1 MPRASS
7 LRDQI
12 ASRNS
17 TTRVRPS
24 LPRARSRTGRSRGAC
39 GKAPRWSGE
48 PRPCP
53 PPERDSSGRPDI
65 LIEEASGWLV
75 VIEAKVS
82 NHAAAEKDAKARLG
96 RIVASTG
103 RQIETS
109 IALVYP
115 PAVRSPNG
123 AALRKA
129 INSSNDLE
137 YVLCTHRPGESPDRM
152 PSRGWI
158 RGSVRDLAV
167 LVHRAAAPPPRI
179 EELAKE
185 LEDGVR
191 FAAVEFTRRHAYGS
205 QLGANVASVLGQS
218 DDDDGQTRRM
228 AMTVIANALVF
239 HESLAEVQFQVKS
252 GKESGGRAV
261 RPVESFR
268 NGGVFDDSGIRL
280 EWERI
285 LAVNYWPIFWSAKE
299 MLGLMPTATASGVLV
314 LQRRVMRKHAQVFF
328 FSYGHLGGQLLAN
341 LLVCQRD
348 AGLMP
353 TATASGVLV
362 LQRRVM
368 RKHAQVF
375 FFSYGPFIM
384 GDSHSFVASF
394 KIRPRVTL

>member
-1 MPRASS
+1 MYTQAWRVARPNAVTWMDPR
-7 LRDQI
+7 Q
-12 ASRNS
+12 
-17 TTRVRPS
+17 
-24 LPRARSRTGRSRGAC
+24 
-39 GKAPRWSGE
+39 
-48 PRPCP
+48 
-53 PPERDSSGRPDI
+53 
-65 LIEEASGWLV
+65 
-75 VIEAKVS
+75 
-82 NHAAAEKDAKARLG
+82 RLSAH
-96 RIVASTG
+96 RASTG

-239 HESLAEVQFQVKS
+239 HESLAEVHFQVKS

-328 FSYGHLGGQLLAN
+328 FSYG
-341 LLVCQRD
+341 
-348 AGLMP
+348 
-353 TATASGVLV
+353 
-362 LQRRVM
+362 
-368 RKHAQVF
+368 
-375 FFSYGPFIM
+375 PFIM

>member
-1 MPRASS
+1 MSYPAISLSTATADRHRRPQKRLRPPANLPSTRIRARIIAPATPSPLFPCPHALHPGPS
-7 LRDQI
+7 VDSDLRYQI
-12 ASRNS
+12 ASRDS

-24 LPRARSRTGRSRGAC
+24 LSRARSRTGRSRGAC

-65 LIEEASGWLV
+65 LIEEASGWPV

-115 PAVRSPNG
+115 PAVRSLNG

-185 LEDGVR
+185 LEDGSLLDG
-191 FAAVEFTRRHAYGS
+191 RRRCCGRDHLQSLS
-205 QLGANVASVLGQS
+205 Q
-218 DDDDGQTRRM
+218 
-228 AMTVIANALVF
+228 
-239 HESLAEVQFQVKS
+239 
-252 GKESGGRAV
+252 
-261 RPVESFR
+261 
-268 NGGVFDDSGIRL
+268 
-280 EWERI
+280 
-285 LAVNYWPIFWSAKE
+285 
-299 MLGLMPTATASGVLV
+299 
-314 LQRRVMRKHAQVFF
+314 
-328 FSYGHLGGQLLAN
+328 
-341 LLVCQRD
+341 
-348 AGLMP
+348 
-353 TATASGVLV
+353 
-362 LQRRVM
+362 
-368 RKHAQVF
+368 
-375 FFSYGPFIM
+375 
-384 GDSHSFVASF
+384 
-394 KIRPRVTL
+394 